1 MCYRCQTTNPLL
13 NNNRGNHCI
22 NCGQPTVHSF
32 ISFEVLPLVE
42 FVLEKGIEDEEALS
56 LLETGENLK
65 RNRLNS
71 YDTPLLVILICV
83 W

>member
-22 NCGQPTVHSF
+22 NCGQPTIHSF

-42 FVLEKGIEDEEALS
+42 FVLENDIPDEEALS
-56 LLETGENLK
+56 LLETGSTSFNDFTRDFSLSNK
-65 RNRLNS
+65 YL
-71 YDTPLLVILICV
+71 P
-83 W
+83 

>member
-22 NCGQPTVHSF
+22 NCGQPTIHSF

-42 FVLEKGIEDEEALS
+42 FVLENDIPDEEALS
-56 LLETGENLK
+56 LLETGSTSFNDFTRDFSLSNK
-65 RNRLNS
+65 HLS
-71 YDTPLLVILICV
+71 
-83 W
+83 